1 MRFTFD
7 IVGVTRSQVNAQQF
21 HLRPID
27 SSDLVTFSTSV
38 LYDLKELLAAIDP
51 VILGTEPEQTVFVYI
66 LEGITYLPS
75 FEELP
80 DLSNYTV
87 VALDYDEPPNLT
99 IVKPF
104 ASVVLSETIFD
115 TLKLVE
121 TVVRIIEIPV
131 AIPNMESLET
141 SINYYPIRNVLGMG
155 FSLKV
160 VDAALEETKPC
171 LPFPVWLPLPFIGR
185 KLEWKLGEVSVGF
198 SDPQAS
204 TDVLNITNFLGNKS
218 RPDPLVNPTES
229 QLVGQTDTRGG
240 QVRWYD
246 MRPGSLTD
254 LKIFGFGSP
263 STVGPYPISPQ
274 GQLTLPLPTEA
285 SSKLATLRRAGQ
297 WLYNECDVWRDDY
310 VHFTT
315 PKDPGIAVLWRDD
328 LPSRPILC
336 LDLEEYLF
344 NSLNDLAARLWRPVA
359 SSEEIAVKI
368 PIPIGQIVHLTVER
382 LEDAINNDLV
392 QFIHN
397 ELTNKE
403 GKLTITFGF
412 LTNAYTDNEI
422 PQSSFNEENI
432 SLDSTVDPAWRQCIG
447 SQVNPNNYRPEFEPG
462 AKGVSSSIL
471 SFGYLPQII
480 PDDSTSNPSSAFT
493 VQLQV
498 MIDGWVELLGQNIH
512 FDHKVMAVGPKLVFI
527 PEPVRL
533 PTLAIFF
540 SDSYFQGIP
549 LIMLPAN
556 SGLITPDIHFDAN
569 SPGSLNDI
577 RKTVVDKLV
586 YIFNL
591 VKLAKLGGQNENF
604 DLILNALGVVINS
617 GRLVVDTTGR
627 IENLM
632 DSITEKHWYGD
643 SHFNDAISSVV
654 LIGPPHKWSLTV
666 FKCYQHSLRK
676 PDHGLWLRLM
686 LPDNQFIAA
695 IPSFK
700 RLLEK
705 ALVNGFMVELPYGDL
720 PNNLPSFG
728 AINFND
734 VVTAIEIVRE

>member
-1 MRFTFD
+1 MRFSFD
-7 IVGVTRSQVNAQQF
+7 IVGVTRSQVNAQQIQ
-21 HLRPID
+21 LQPID
-27 SSDLVTFSTSV
+27 PTDLTTFSTTA
-38 LYDLKELLAAIDP
+38 LYNLKEVLAAFDP
-51 VILGTEPEQTVFVYI
+51 VILGAEPEQTVFVYV

-80 DLSNYTV
+80 ELSNYTV
-87 VALDYDEPPNLT
+87 VALDYSEPPNLT

-160 VDAALEETKPC
+160 VDTTVGETKPC
-171 LPFPVWLPLPFIGR
+171 LPFPVWLPLPFLGR
-185 KLEWKLGEVSVGF
+185 KLEWKPGEVSAGF

-204 TDVLNITNFLGNKS
+204 TDVMNITNFLGNKA
-218 RPDPLVNPTES
+218 RPDPPVNPTES

-254 LKIFGFGSP
+254 LKLFGFGSP
-263 STVGPYPISPQ
+263 VTVNPYPISPQ
-274 GQLTLPLPTEA
+274 GQLTLPLPNEA
-285 SSKLATLRRAGQ
+285 ASKLATLRRAGR

-336 LDLEEYLF
+336 LDLVDYLF

-359 SSEEIAVKI
+359 SSGEIAVKI
-368 PIPIGQIVHLTVER
+368 PIPIGQMVHLTVER
-382 LEDAINNDLV
+382 LEDAINNELV

-397 ELTNKE
+397 KLTNPS
-403 GKLTITFGF
+403 GPLTIKFGF

-447 SQVNPNNYRPEFEPG
+447 SQVDPNNYRSEFEPG

-480 PDDSTSNPSSAFT
+480 PDDSTGDPSSAFS

-498 MIDGWVELLGQNIH
+498 MIDGWVDLLGQKIH

-549 LIMLPAN
+549 LIMLP
-556 SGLITPDIHFDAN
+556 
-569 SPGSLNDI
+569 
-577 RKTVVDKLV
+577 
-586 YIFNL
+586 
-591 VKLAKLGGQNENF
+591 GQF
-604 DLILNALGVVINS
+604 RAFQ
-617 GRLVVDTTGR
+617 TG
-627 IENLM
+627 
-632 DSITEKHWYGD
+632 Y
-643 SHFNDAISSVV
+643 
-654 LIGPPHKWSLTV
+654 P
-666 FKCYQHSLRK
+666 LRC
-676 PDHGLWLRLM
+676 
-686 LPDNQFIAA
+686 QFSRH
-695 IPSFK
+695 P
-700 RLLEK
+700 
-705 ALVNGFMVELPYGDL
+705 
-720 PNNLPSFG
+720 
-728 AINFND
+728 
-734 VVTAIEIVRE
+734 

>member
-1 MRFTFD
+1 MRFSFD
-7 IVGVTRSQVNAQQF
+7 IVGVTRSQVNAQQIQ
-21 HLRPID
+21 LQPID
-27 SSDLVTFSTSV
+27 PTDLTSFSTTA
-38 LYDLKELLAAIDP
+38 LYNLKEVLAAFDP
-51 VILGTEPEQTVFVYI
+51 VILGAQPEQTIYVYALEI
-66 LEGITYLPS
+66 LLNIVNIIN
-75 FEELP
+75 LP
-80 DLSNYTV
+80 DISKYRV
-87 VALDYDEPPNLT
+87 VALDYANPRDLT
-99 IVKPF
+99 PAKPF
-104 ASVVLSETIFD
+104 PSEVVSETLAAI
-115 TLKLVE
+115 
-121 TVVRIIEIPV
+121 VVRLVEIPV
-131 AIPNMESLET
+131 ALPDMEILEA
-141 SINYYPIRNVLGMG
+141 SNNYSHNGLGMG
-155 FSLKV
+155 FKIKV
-160 VDAALEETKPC
+160 VDPAGEESKPC
-171 LPFPVWLPLPFIGR
+171 LPFPVWLPLPFLGK
-185 KLEWKLGEVSVGF
+185 KLEWKLGEVSAGF

-204 TDVLNITNFLGNKS
+204 TNVEDITHFMGNKA
-218 RPDPLVNPTES
+218 RPDPPVNPTES
-229 QLVGQTDTRGG
+229 QLTGQTDTPGG

-263 STVGPYPISPQ
+263 VTIDPYPTPPH

-285 SSKLATLRRAGQ
+285 ASKLAKLRRAGR

-315 PKDPGIAVLWRDD
+315 PRDPGIAVLWRDD

-344 NSLNDLAARLWRPVA
+344 NSLTDLAARLWRPVA
-359 SSEEIAVKI
+359 SSGEIAVKI
-368 PIPIGQIVHLTVER
+368 PIPLGQMVHLTVER
-382 LEDAINNDLV
+382 LEDAINNELV
-392 QFIHN
+392 QFIYN
-397 ELTNKE
+397 KVTNKE

-412 LTNAYTDNEI
+412 LTDAYTDNEI
-422 PQSSFNEENI
+422 PQSSFHEENI
-432 SLDSTVDPAWRQCIG
+432 SLASTVDPAWRQCIG
-447 SQVNPNNYRPEFEPG
+447 SQVDPNNYRSEFEPG
-462 AKGVSSSIL
+462 VKGISSSIL

-480 PDDSTSNPSSAFT
+480 PDDSTGDPSSAFS

-498 MIDGWVELLGQNIH
+498 MIDGRVELLGQNIH
-512 FDHKVMAVGPKLVFI
+512 FDHKVMPVGPNLVFI

-549 LIMLPAN
+549 LIMLPGN
-556 SGLITPDIHFDAN
+556 SGLFKPDIHFDAN

-586 YIFNL
+586 VIYNL
-591 VKLAKLGGQNENF
+591 IKLAKLGGQNETF

-617 GRLVVDTTGR
+617 GRLVVDTTGK
-627 IENLM
+627 IENLS
-632 DSITEKHWYGD
+632 DCITEKHWLGD

-654 LIGPPHKWSLTV
+654 LIGPPHKWSHTV

-676 PDHGLWLRLM
+676 PDHGLCLRLK

-705 ALVNGFMVELPYGDL
+705 ALINGFMVELPYGDA

-734 VVTAIEIVRE
+734 VVSAIEIVKE